1 MLTLLLLSPGLLAL
15 HVRPEQL
22 HTASDGRNMFSD
34 VTGGVFATTG
44 AGGGG
49 ERRTGERTGEAPQI
63 KAPSTPTAS
72 INNNNNNKQTKV
84 AFSKLVYLAFMC
96 NS

>member
-44 AGGGG
+44 AGGGREEDRG
-49 ERRTGERTGEAPQI
+49 ENRRSPAN
-63 KAPSTPTAS
+63 KSTVDS
-72 INNNNNNKQTKV
+72 NRIH
-84 AFSKLVYLAFMC
+84 
-96 NS
+96 